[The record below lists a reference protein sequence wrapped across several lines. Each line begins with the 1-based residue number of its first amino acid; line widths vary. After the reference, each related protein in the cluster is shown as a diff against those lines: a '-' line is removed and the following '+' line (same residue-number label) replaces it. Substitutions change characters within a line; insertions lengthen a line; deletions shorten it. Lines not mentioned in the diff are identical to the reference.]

1 MTAYSAAVIGRGSIG
16 DRHLGVLGKI
26 LGAERVAQFPA
37 GLRDGLS
44 PARIVRD
51 VLQTGASHV
60 VVASPAHLHLA
71 FAEPLLAAGRQ
82 CLIEKPL
89 VLSSA
94 EALYLR
100 PRLAAG
106 NPVQVGYNLHFRP
119 EYQFLVEHIGELGS
133 LLWAEF
139 RCGQSLEQWRP
150 GRALDSCVTTR
161 RDWGGG
167 VLRELSHELEVALSL
182 LGPLAVQGAM
192 TQTGRFGQ
200 EVEEAA
206 SLALRTGSG
215 CPVSVQLDLY
225 RPVPER
231 TVFLVGEL
239 GELKVDMV
247 GCNGYCKIGEHL
259 HHLEFDKVDT
269 YELQARA
276 FLGHLTLPH
285 APRVADALATVDLI
299 EQIENL
305 VQEA

>member
-1 MTAYSAAVIGRGSIG
+1 MIGRGSIG
-16 DRHLGVLGKI
+16 DRHLSVLGKI
-26 LGAERVAQFPA
+26 LGTERVAQFPA
-37 GLRDGLS
+37 GLRDGIS

-51 VLQTGASHV
+51 VLQTEATHV

-71 FAEPLLAAGRQ
+71 FAEQLLAAGKQ
-82 CLIEKPL
+82 CLVEKPL
-89 VLSSA
+89 VLSSE
-94 EALYLR
+94 EASYLR
-100 PRLAAG
+100 QQLTAT
-106 NPVQVGYNLHFRP
+106 NPIQVGYNLHYRP
-119 EYQFLVEHIGELGS
+119 EYQFLFERIGDLGS

-167 VLRELSHELEVALSL
+167 VLRELSHELEMALSL
-182 LGPLAVQGAM
+182 LGPLAVQGVM
-192 TQTGRFGQ
+192 TQTGRFGY

-239 GELKVDMV
+239 GEVKVDMV
-247 GCNGYCKIGEHL
+247 ARSGYCKIGGQL
-259 HHLEFDKVDT
+259 HHLEFDNVDT

-276 FLGHLTLPH
+276 FLGELVLLH
-285 APRVADALATVDLI
+285 APRVEDALATVDLI

-305 VQEA
+305 VQEV